1 MNKIQNP
8 WKIPTKL
15 TPRVNYC
22 WVYLHIPCIH
32 TSFFL
37 CKHLFLVW
45 ALESSLLRARF
56 VWWAAKSKKVLSL
69 SAWVPKWLEESE
81 HSCCLGWA
89 SSKLSFLS
97 PGDVG
102 VLCYRSVTG
111 QSWMVSYE
119 RNIHG
124 NLPGETMWPLLLYC
138 HGDIN
143 REVFVFLIFVSLTED
158 IETAFKNYCRDGTD
172 LDMG

>member
-1 MNKIQNP
+1 MRLPCRMNKIQNA

-37 CKHLFLVW
+37 CKHLFPVW

-69 SAWVPKWLEESE
+69 SAWVPKWLEGSE
-81 HSCCLGWA
+81 HSFWLGWA
-89 SSKLSFLS
+89 NSKLSFLS

-102 VLCYRSVTG
+102 VLCYLSVTG
-111 QSWMVSYE
+111 QSWMVSSE
-119 RNIHG
+119 HNIHG
-124 NLPGETMWPLLLYC
+124 NLPGENIWLILLYC
-138 HGDIN
+138 HDDIN
-143 REVFVFLIFVSLTED
+143 REFCFF
-158 IETAFKNYCRDGTD
+158 F
-172 LDMG
+172 